1 MTQDE
6 IIQKCKDIIID
17 NQKYA
22 RQHKW
27 KVDELAEVCLYEIDK
42 TFEVNEDGKE
52 TVSS

>member
-6 IIQKCKDIIID
+6 IIQKCKDIITI

-22 RQHKW
+22 DQHKW
-27 KVDELAEVCLYEIDK
+27 SATELANVCLYEIDK
-42 TFEVNEDGKE
+42 TFKVNENGKE